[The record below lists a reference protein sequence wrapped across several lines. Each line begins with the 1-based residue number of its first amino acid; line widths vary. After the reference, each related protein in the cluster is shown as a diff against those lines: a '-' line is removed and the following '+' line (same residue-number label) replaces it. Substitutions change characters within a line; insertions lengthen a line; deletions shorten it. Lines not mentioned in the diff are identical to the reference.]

1 MSESSQHDPLVP
13 VALSSMDKVVYEEL
27 RREARRILGRHAP
40 GHSVTPSILVHDA
53 YMRLAATG
61 SAPAFAS
68 PLHFRAAASLAMR
81 HVLVDRARRRNSHK
95 RGRGWSRV
103 VLFDSSDALLAG
115 TRADQPLAFA
125 EVDVDLLALA
135 DALEALVAIDPE
147 GASIVQMRFFGEL
160 TNEEIAQTMG
170 LSLRSV
176 ERSWRAA
183 RAWLLDRLQTS

>member
-1 MSESSQHDPLVP
+1 
-13 VALSSMDKVVYEEL
+13 MDKVVYEEL

-53 YMRLAATG
+53 YMRLAAAGKT
-61 SAPAFAS
+61 PAFAS
-68 PLHFRAAASLAMR
+68 QLHFRAAASLAMR

-103 VLFDSSDALLAG
+103 VLFNSSDALVAG
-115 TRADQPLAFA
+115 ASADPSRVGAP
-125 EVDVDLLALA
+125 VDVDLLALA
-135 DALEALVAIDPE
+135 DALEALVVIDPE
-147 GASIVQMRFFGEL
+147 GATIVQMRFFGEL

-170 LSLRSV
+170 LALRSV

-183 RAWLLDRLQTS
+183 RAWLLDRLRDP